1 MKISDLKKYKL
12 KSVLTICEKQRPVS
26 EIAREMR
33 DRNIGAIPIT
43 ENNKLVGIVS
53 ERDIVTRLVLE
64 GKDPD
69 LTTAS
74 EIMTSDILT
83 ATEEDTIDNVI
94 SNMKEYG
101 IRHMPVS
108 NSEGKLLAFYSIR
121 DFLKAKIESGQ
132 EIKKKHK
139 NLAKYQ
145 IGVPIILILLCF
157 LALILDLFSQ
167 KNIIIMFSVIFFII
181 GVFSV
186 LMANKNVNYDNED

>member
-12 KSVLTICEKQRPVS
+12 KSELTICEKERPVS

-43 ENNKLVGIVS
+43 ENNKLIGIVS

-108 NSEGKLLAFYSIR
+108 NSEGKIVS
-121 DFLKAKIESGQ
+121 
-132 EIKKKHK
+132 
-139 NLAKYQ
+139 
-145 IGVPIILILLCF
+145 ILLNPRF
-157 LALILDLFSQ
+157 FKSQ
-167 KNIIIMFSVIFFII
+167 N
-181 GVFSV
+181 
-186 LMANKNVNYDNED
+186 

>member
-1 MKISDLKKYKL
+1 
-12 KSVLTICEKQRPVS
+12 
-26 EIAREMR
+26 
-33 DRNIGAIPIT
+33 
-43 ENNKLVGIVS
+43 
-53 ERDIVTRLVLE
+53 
-64 GKDPD
+64 
-69 LTTAS
+69 
-74 EIMTSDILT
+74 
-83 ATEEDTIDNVI
+83 
-94 SNMKEYG
+94 MKEYG

-108 NSEGKLLAFYSIR
+108 KSEGKLLAFYSIR